1 MKKSITLGLALVA
14 VMAGSLIPNSNVLA
28 ANAIHS
34 GAICHNYD
42 KGQANDPDFYP
53 NGVKNSATASR
64 KVICPLVVTHV
75 LVQEDNGQ
83 YENFGIELFFNTP
96 TAFSCTLYSY
106 DSFDDRFL
114 GSKTATTGT
123 GVGSVFIGYVPANYG
138 SNHNVVCTLPANQ
151 KGRIISID
159 AQPAA

>member
-1 MKKSITLGLALVA
+1 MKKSITLSLALVA
-14 VMAGSLIPNSNVLA
+14 VMAGSLIPSSNVLA

-75 LVQEDNGQ
+75 QKEVGGEYED
-83 YENFGIELFFNTP
+83 FGIELFFNTP

-106 DSFDDRFL
+106 SSDDKFL